1 MPFGTYV
8 QAYED
13 HQIKNDNKAR
23 TIDAIYL
30 RAKPKTGHELM
41 NLETGEVITRGRIW
55 ELPITSLVIRA
66 VEEMAY
72 NQGIKSL
79 KITGKNKVPLLPANW
94 VAGVEHDQDLEDGED
109 EDYMPMDDEIN
120 DTDDDEFDEEEVG
133 VVYNVRL
140 RLEQASLYEMLINH
154 NLFEGVEAS
163 PQAISIVQ
171 DELKHFLVRRLEV
184 LMGIRQPEPEVVQQ
198 TTQVKSP
205 FNGLEV
211 EALKALAYKLTE
223 GKTKQYQEEDE
234 YEEEVVV
241 KKPNPIRKKLQ
252 PAKLRPK
259 VKKTT
264 AKKTTKVQAE
274 PPQKKKTT
282 TRKKKAA
289 PKKRRPKKN
298 NVEPRKKIAPSGNG
312 RVLTEAEAMEIAKA
326 EIEMEK
332 ALGRDPKKDKNS
344 WSKMSAKQKR
354 ERIKEVNERNSK
366 GAKVNQNL
374 RFPTAQELE
383 AQYTVQQQKM
393 STDKGVAAFN
403 NIVASHFINGNKAK
417 E

>member
-1 MPFGTYV
+1 MNFWED
-8 QAYED
+8 QEDQMSEYEMLAEEVEQVE
-13 HQIKNDNKAR
+13 QIAKE
-23 TIDAIYL
+23 IDSEPAVV
-30 RAKPKTGHELM
+30 
-41 NLETGEVITRGRIW
+41 EV
-55 ELPITSLVIRA
+55 S
-66 VEEMAY
+66 EEDME
-72 NQGIKSL
+72 QI
-79 KITGKNKVPLLPANW
+79 
-94 VAGVEHDQDLEDGED
+94 LEDSS
-109 EDYMPMDDEIN
+109 Y
-120 DTDDDEFDEEEVG
+120 EFDEEEVG